1 MSHSVILDLD
11 NPESVYQFT
20 KSKIDSIIEK
30 IGQME
35 QVQNDDHDV
44 NQHEEA
50 LKQLARVQSDIN
62 QSIDEFRQNAE
73 WKKFNISFFGET
85 NAGKS
90 TIIDTL
96 RILLGESTKIEQQKR
111 FKEIETSLDLDA
123 DKYNQARGDL
133 LDLGEQ
139 SENLSSELRTC
150 AANITH
156 KKSVFDEDEQTL
168 IKVYSTKKELLMSEF
183 DAKISQLSDKQNGL
197 LETIDY
203 KKSKMSWWV
212 KILYAL
218 KFIRLDE
225 EKELGKLLQEIQGV
239 QSEKNTQFQAL
250 NDEQQAKIQALEHE
264 LETYI
269 ATKSLEIQK
278 IEDSIQNI
286 NLNKAQ
292 LEAWMRSFDE
302 QKNQLKPYADGEIMG
317 DGRSDFTLDSTV
329 YDFEINGYP
338 VGIIDVP
345 GIEGDEKKVEDE
357 IVSSV
362 QKTHAVLYVTAKNA
376 VPNEGTVNRIKQYI
390 GDQTEVWT
398 IFNKSIKNYRALSKG
413 LDLSDDDKK
422 SLKDMEYKLKEVLG
436 SNYSGTVTIAGLPA
450 FYSQATCLVPFSD
463 RHNGQLK
470 YFEKGFDRSKLSEL
484 SNLQSLVDILKNQ
497 IVGDVKAKIRKSNFN
512 KVKYVIDDSVEQLIK
527 SKALFVEME
536 QGLRARVQNTNH
548 EIDNHFAACIG
559 QIKKDRDTLLGKF
572 ASDSQDEIYTYID
585 SDVSNDD
592 FKDKFKK
599 IIKNNADN
607 FEQSLKKAIES
618 RLEEL
623 SVRIEHSQKK
633 LQNSIERFYDDS
645 FELAQNRGVQFDFNF
660 KLDNGINT
668 GGLIAALVGLGVALW
683 WNPAGWVA
691 LGATVLTIAV
701 GIVKSVW
708 NFFDSDYKKS
718 QQKKNV
724 NGHLPKIVTQLEEGS
739 GKSIKEL
746 EKSLKSQNA
755 EIKKIFNQLPLDAQ
769 QLNQDLSQAIREF
782 KIISEK
788 ISF

>member
-35 QVQNDDHDV
+35 QVQNDDHDA

-96 RILLGESTKIEQQKR
+96 RILLSESTKIEQQKR

-168 IKVYSTKKELLMSEF
+168 IKVYSTKKELLISEF

-660 KLDNGINT
+660 KLDNGIKI
-668 GGLIAALVGLGVALW
+668 GALLSALASAALLA
-683 WNPAGWVA
+683 WNPAGWGIMALSA
-691 LGATVLTIAV
+691 LGIVVSIA
-701 GIVKSVW
+701 KSVW

-724 NGHLPKIVTQLEEGS
+724 NSHLPKIVTQLEEGS

-769 QLNQDLSQAIREF
+769 QLNHDLSQAIREF

>member
-35 QVQNDDHDV
+35 QVQNDDHDA

-73 WKKFNISFFGET
+73 WKQFNISFFGET

-156 KKSVFDEDEQTL
+156 KKSVFDEDEQML
-168 IKVYSTKKELLMSEF
+168 IKVYSTKKELLMSEL

-592 FKDKFKK
+592 FKDEFKK

-660 KLDNGINT
+660 KLDNGIKV
-668 GGLIAALVGLGVALW
+668 GALLSALAGAALLA
-683 WNPAGWVA
+683 WNPAGWVIMALSA
-691 LGATVLTIAV
+691 LGIVV

-724 NGHLPKIVTQLEEGS
+724 NSHLPKIVAQLEEGS

-755 EIKKIFNQLPLDAQ
+755 EIKKIFNQLPLGVQ
-769 QLNQDLSQAIREF
+769 QLNHDLSQAIREF